1 MRKKP
6 RLTYREI
13 ADQIFKMTGLDK
25 EIVKAVMDAYAE
37 ITEEALL
44 GQVEVPF
51 GKLGYFSYKQIS
63 PMENYVPWHPH
74 EGRYGEPYNRDG
86 YQKSCFRFN
95 AVWAGRQ
102 KEATRWPFGEE
113 NPMLELLD
121 LDAINAAD
129 DEDEELE
136 DGDE

>member
-37 ITEEALL
+37 LTEEALL

-51 GKLGYFSYKQIS
+51 GKLGYFSYKQIA
-63 PMENYVPWHPH
+63 PKENHVDWLPLEKRFSDPQ
-74 EGRYGEPYNRDG
+74 NKDG
-86 YQKSCFRFN
+86 YQKSWFRFN
-95 AVWAGRQ
+95 GAWANRQ
-102 KEATRWPFGEE
+102 REATRWPFGEE

-129 DEDEELE
+129 EEDEELE